1 MPTTPSSTKVKKL
14 KKVPS
19 ALKKAVASSPAASDD
34 TPRRKKLKKKAKA
47 PEPEPEDH
55 AIESDEEGSVEQEA
69 HSEAEVDAPAAEAEA
84 ASVSRTKAASVS
96 FDEVGL
102 SPWLVDS
109 CKQLGLLVPT
119 PIQAACIRPAL
130 AGQDILGSAETGS
143 GKTAAFVLP
152 MLQALSCDP
161 YGVMGLILSPAR
173 ELASQIA
180 DQVSALGSG
189 MGVKVVTIV
198 GGHDMMQQALVL
210 AQRPHIVV
218 ATPGRLVDH
227 LSSGDV
233 ALSLRRLRMLVID
246 EADRLLEMGFA
257 SDISAILSHLPTQR
271 QTMLFSATLSGEP
284 RRTSRNPT
292 HPRLPTPRTRGCKP
306 THPRLQS
313 HAPSPQPHAPQARC
327 SGCSSWRCARP
338 SWRTLRARRR
348 P

>member
-1 MPTTPSSTKVKKL
+1 MPTTPSSTKVPIKL

-19 ALKKAVASSPAASDD
+19 KKASSPSASDAA
-34 TPRRKKLKKKAKA
+34 PLRKKLKKKAKA
-47 PEPEPEDH
+47 PEPEPEHH

-109 CKQLGLLVPT
+109 CKQLGLLTPT

-218 ATPGRLVDH
+218 ATPG
-227 LSSGDV
+227 SGQ
-233 ALSLRRLRMLVID
+233 AGR
-246 EADRLLEMGFA
+246 
-257 SDISAILSHLPTQR
+257 P
-271 QTMLFSATLSGEP
+271 P
-284 RRTSRNPT
+284 RE
-292 HPRLPTPRTRGCKP
+292 G
-306 THPRLQS
+306 
-313 HAPSPQPHAPQARC
+313 
-327 SGCSSWRCARP
+327 
-338 SWRTLRARRR
+338 
-348 P
+348 